1 MIASS
6 KKAKRQRITD
16 ATWRELKASYFVGG
30 ELRALAR
37 EAGISENTV
46 LHKAMRDGWSKQR
59 GQALAKT
66 HQTRQGT
73 IEEGSKGEPH
83 QSLSIAR
90 AGLLERHL
98 LNMMAVAGRLSDYS
112 AELPAQAAFN
122 SVRQIDV
129 ADRLARRQLGLDR
142 EEKVSVNICQA
153 FSGVTVSNTD
163 WAGDEESEIM
173 LIE

>member
-16 ATWRELKASYFVGG
+16 ATWRELKAAFLVGG

-37 EAGISENTV
+37 EAGLNENTV
-46 LHKAMRDGWSKQR
+46 LHKAMRDDWTEQR
-59 GQALAKT
+59 RQAYTKAR
-66 HQTRQGT
+66 QTRQGA
-73 IEEGSKGEPH
+73 IEDGSKGEPH

-90 AGLLERHL
+90 EGLLERHL
-98 LNMMAVAGRLSDYS
+98 LNMLTVAGRLSDYS

-142 EEKVSVNICQA
+142 EEKISVNICQA
-153 FSGVTVSNTD
+153 FAGVTVSNAD
-163 WAGDEESEIM
+163 WAGDEESAI
-173 LIE
+173 LAIE